1 MNENMLSLLLS
12 LCQSVRLCRLL
23 PTGRKKVREKSL
35 GSFSAPER
43 SALPLSTEGTKE

>member
-1 MNENMLSLLLS
+1 M
-12 LCQSVRLCRLL
+12 
-23 PTGRKKVREKSL
+23 KKISKAKPWMAWMSL